1 MTDRSATTTWEGG
14 LADGKG
20 QTNLDSSSAGKFDVS
35 WPARAESPQGQTSPE
50 ELIAAAHASCY
61 SMALSKEIADAGG
74 TPQRIQTTVTVTFDT
89 GSVAISDVA
98 IKVRGTVEG
107 MDEAGFKE
115 VADGAKHGCP
125 VSKLMA
131 GNVEI
136 SLDASLS

>member
-20 QTNLDSSSAGKFDVS
+20 QTNLDSSSAGTFDVS

-61 SMALSKEIADAGG
+61 SMSLSKEIADAGG